1 MTNTRIFGYADPLAA
16 RAGSKVDFMISVEGR
31 DEVEARLVRVLHGDE
46 NPDGPGYLEEAVSI
60 DLPKSLKV
68 KRQFTQVGSFA
79 RADDPEG
86 KLDGLASFTLFA
98 HVFPTLPKA
107 ERQQVLGRWDI
118 EGSKGFGLGIDPD
131 GHVAMWLG
139 DGAGVDEIRT
149 EITLVPRCWYFVAAS
164 YDAATK
170 QAELHVINCVTQWN
184 SRISTVV
191 PFEGDSWIKETLR
204 HGPGATKGDA
214 SFKLASATA
223 YNPVRGHYGAFLFN
237 GKIDRAGVYDRPLTR
252 DVVMSLA
259 KGNAPDRAGLLAYWD
274 PTANLAREG
283 VGDTHPPTTGPHGLH
298 MQAVNRLRPLHDRVQ
313 LEGRGKLSPCTG
325 NLRRRAL
332 P

>member
-1 MTNTRIFGYADPLAA
+1 MTNTRIFGYADPLCA
-16 RAGSKVDFMISVEGR
+16 RAGGSVDFMISVEGR
-31 DEVEARLVRVLHGDE
+31 DQVSARLVRVLHGDE
-46 NPDGPGYLEEAVSI
+46 NPEGPGYVEEAVEI
-60 DLPKSLKV
+60 ALPASLKV

-86 KLDGLASFTLFA
+86 KLDGLSSFTLFA

-107 ERQQVLGRWDI
+107 ERQQILGRWDI

-149 EITLVPRCWYFVAAS
+149 EITLVPRAWYFVAAS

-170 QAELHVINCVTQWN
+170 EAQLHVINCVTQWN

-191 PFEGDSWIKETLR
+191 PFQGDSWIKETLR
-204 HGPGATKGDA
+204 HGPGATAGAA

-223 YNPVRGHYGAFLFN
+223 YNPVRGHFGAFLFN
-237 GKIDRAGVYDRPLTR
+237 GKIDRSGIYTRPLTR
-252 DVVMSLA
+252 PEVEALA
-259 KGNAPDRAGLLAYWD
+259 QGAAPG
-274 PTANLAREG
+274 REG
-283 VGDTHPPTTGPHGLH
+283 LWLIGTPPPI
-298 MQAVNRLRPLHDRVQ
+298 
-313 LEGRGKLSPCTG
+313 
-325 NLRRRAL
+325 
-332 P
+332 